1 MAQQR
6 MEFARETRELR
17 LHVETSE
24 ATSVQAVMRCV
35 TRHEARDTRHE
46 TRGRD
51 RDRDETAA
59 CSPLTAQR
67 GPGTAYPA

>member
-35 TRHEARDTRHE
+35 TRHE
-46 TRGRD
+46 TRG